1 MPDGI
6 RQTGNYVKKDMVSR
20 TLSTKAK
27 FNNIAEIFMKED
39 ETQNG
44 SISDI
49 DEESTAGDL

>member
-39 ETQNG
+39 ESQNG

-49 DEESTAGDL
+49 DEESTAGEL